1 MTRPLTLRLNSA
13 FAYAEGLMTIRLA
26 GLFYVLN
33 GLSMLIVWPV
43 LITTDGVPE
52 LKTQFI
58 YVVFHLAAEFA
69 TAILGITTGVG
80 LLLRKEWSKP
90 LYFLSSGFFLVAGY
104 LACVYYLFTPGT
116 RSVGMASMLFGIN
129 LIIIVL
135 LIPNFRRFY
144 PFPKAM
150 ADKTILLFE
159 GALLYVLTNVAGML
173 FDKGTGYDVGYGGA
187 VLLFL
192 GYSLWKSRRIV
203 KQMVCEY

>member
-1 MTRPLTLRLNSA
+1 MAIN
-13 FAYAEGLMTIRLA
+13 LA

-43 LITTDGVPE
+43 LITTGGVPE

-58 YVVFHLAAEFA
+58 YVIFHLAAEFT

-80 LLLRKEWSKP
+80 LLLKKEWSKP

-104 LACVYYLFTPGT
+104 LACAYYLFTPGT
-116 RSVGMASMLFGIN
+116 RSMGMASMLFGIN
-129 LIIIVL
+129 LIIMLL

-144 PFPKAM
+144 PAPQIAAHKV
-150 ADKTILLFE
+150 TLLFE

-173 FDKGTGYDVGYGGA
+173 FDKGTGYTMGYGVT
-187 VLLFL
+187 VLLLL
-192 GYSLWKSRRIV
+192 GYSLWKSRRV
-203 KQMVCEY
+203 MKLSL